1 MNAFE
6 VDLGLSVLC
15 AIRQPGE
22 TFTFEVI
29 AEACGVS
36 KERIHQIE
44 VGALDKLARSKLA
57 RDLYAERFDKRPVK
71 EESYLQRRMRVRRQ
85 QTMSKIRAARP
96 TKPGGP
102 PKWSQIAER
111 MGLSIPACH
120 MIYFQKTAWKGE
132 NHRQRLLAIMA
143 EVGVPVTRRPRVA
156 AC

>member
-36 KERIHQIE
+36 KERIRQIE
-44 VGALDKLARSKLA
+44 VGALDKLARSKLV

-71 EESYLQRRMRVRRQ
+71 E
-85 QTMSKIRAARP
+85 
-96 TKPGGP
+96 
-102 PKWSQIAER
+102 
-111 MGLSIPACH
+111 
-120 MIYFQKTAWKGE
+120 
-132 NHRQRLLAIMA
+132 
-143 EVGVPVTRRPRVA
+143 
-156 AC
+156 